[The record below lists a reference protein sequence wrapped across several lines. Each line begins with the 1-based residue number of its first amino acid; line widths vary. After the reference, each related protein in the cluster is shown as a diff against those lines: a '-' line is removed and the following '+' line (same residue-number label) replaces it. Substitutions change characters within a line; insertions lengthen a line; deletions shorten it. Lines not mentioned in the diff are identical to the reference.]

1 MSLVFSEEAYLA
13 RYPDVA
19 AAVQAGVLSSGRQH
33 WLQYGVSEGRIGAP
47 RTMVDSTWY
56 LATYP
61 DVAAAGMN
69 AEAHFLTYG
78 RYENRNPNAYID
90 LGSYKQ
96 FNSDSTRSGTSVYDH
111 FIAFGQTDNRALGIN
126 YSEDYYLANNSDVA
140 AAVRNGTFMSGWDHY
155 VQYGHSEN
163 RTFSQGWVYDNMSLR
178 KLLFGTTGND
188 TLRPASGGADNLL
201 GREGSDTLYGGY
213 GSNTLTGGAGADLFV
228 LEAGGGTTT
237 TFSAITI
244 TDFQQGTDRI
254 QLPSLSG
261 SIDSVLATARDVGTS
276 TILTYYPGSGGTGSG
291 TVTLTGYSGS
301 QLHSSDFI
309 LASA

>member
-69 AEAHFLTYG
+69 AETHFLTYG

-90 LGSYKQ
+90 LGLYKQ
-96 FNSDSTRSGTSVYDH
+96 FNSDSIRSGTSVYDH

-163 RTFSQGWVYDNMSLR
+163 RTFSQGWVYDNTNLR

-213 GSNTLTGGAGADLFV
+213 GSNTLTGGAGVDLFV

-254 QLPSLSG
+254 QLPTLSG

-276 TILTYYPGSGGTGSG
+276 TILTYYPGSSGTGSG